1 VSLSST
7 AKLAF
12 AMRATFAY
20 SLARFLLF
28 AAAFGLVY
36 LAGARGLLLFGLA
49 LVISGI
55 ISFVVLSRL
64 RDTMSGA
71 ITSRISSFRERLDE
85 GSQAEDKDPDS
96 VGEPA
101 SAGPDP
107 HP

>member
-1 VSLSST
+1 
-7 AKLAF
+7 
-12 AMRATFAY
+12 MRATFAY

-28 AAAFGLVY
+28 AVAFGLVY
-36 LAGARGLLLFGLA
+36 LVGARGLLLFGLA

-64 RDTMSGA
+64 RDAMSGA
-71 ITSRISSFRERLDE
+71 ITSRISSFRERLDV
-85 GSQAEDKDPDS
+85 GSQAEDDDDPAS
-96 VGEPA
+96 VSEPA

>member
-1 VSLSST
+1 
-7 AKLAF
+7 
-12 AMRATFAY
+12 MRVTFAY
-20 SLARFLLF
+20 SAARFLLF

-64 RDTMSGA
+64 RDAMSGA

-85 GSQAEDKDPDS
+85 GSRAEDDDPAS
-96 VGEPA
+96 VGDPA
-101 SAGPDP
+101 SASPDP
-107 HP
+107 SSRSR

>member
-1 VSLSST
+1 
-7 AKLAF
+7 
-12 AMRATFAY
+12 MRATFAY

-28 AAAFGLVY
+28 AVALGLVY

-55 ISFVVLSRL
+55 ISLIVLSRL
-64 RDTMSGA
+64 RDMMSGA

-85 GSQAEDKDPDS
+85 GSQAEDDDAAS
-96 VGEPA
+96 VGEAA
-101 SAGPDP
+101 SAGPDA

>member
-1 VSLSST
+1 
-7 AKLAF
+7 
-12 AMRATFAY
+12 MRATFAY

-71 ITSRISSFRERLDE
+71 ITSRIGSFRERLDE
-85 GSQAEDKDPDS
+85 GSQAEDDDPAS

-101 SAGPDP
+101 STGPDP

>member
-1 VSLSST
+1 
-7 AKLAF
+7 
-12 AMRATFAY
+12 MRATFAY
-20 SLARFLLF
+20 SLARLLLF
-28 AAAFGLVY
+28 GVAFELMY
-36 LAGARGLLLFGLA
+36 LAGARGLLLIGLA

-64 RDTMSGA
+64 RDAMSGA
-71 ITSRISSFRERLDE
+71 ITSRIRSFRERLDE
-85 GSQAEDKDPDS
+85 GSRAEDDDQAP

>member
-1 VSLSST
+1 
-7 AKLAF
+7 
-12 AMRATFAY
+12 MRATFAY

-28 AAAFGLVY
+28 VVALGLTY

-64 RDTMSGA
+64 RDAMSGA
-71 ITSRISSFRERLDE
+71 ITSRIGSLRERLDE
-85 GSQAEDKDPDS
+85 GSRAEDNDDPAS
-96 VGEPA
+96 MGEPA

>member
-1 VSLSST
+1 
-7 AKLAF
+7 
-12 AMRATFAY
+12 MRATFAY
-20 SLARFLLF
+20 SLARILLF
-28 AAAFGLVY
+28 AAAFGLAY

-49 LVISGI
+49 LVVSGI

-64 RDTMSGA
+64 RDAMSGT
-71 ITSRISSFRERLDE
+71 ITSRIRSFRKRLDE
-85 GSQAEDKDPDS
+85 GSRAEDDDPAS

>member
-1 VSLSST
+1 
-7 AKLAF
+7 
-12 AMRATFAY
+12 MRATFAY

-71 ITSRISSFRERLDE
+71 ITSRIRSFRERLDE
-85 GSQAEDKDPDS
+85 GSRAEDDDPAS

-101 SAGPDP
+101 SASPDP
-107 HP
+107 HR

>member
-1 VSLSST
+1 
-7 AKLAF
+7 
-12 AMRATFAY
+12 MRATFAY
-20 SLARFLLF
+20 TLARLLLF
-28 AAAFGLVY
+28 AAAFELVY

-64 RDTMSGA
+64 RDAMAGA
-71 ITSRISSFRERLDE
+71 ITSRISRFRKRLDE
-85 GSQAEDKDPDS
+85 GSKAEDDEPAS
-96 VGEPA
+96 VDEPA